1 MRLTEKKDSGH
12 WSLKGV
18 SWDDLKPGTVLTKKI
33 LEKLYGALWKLKDY
47 EDTGLSPEEVESVND
62 FEKSQT
68 YRAIAELQEEREKHR
83 WIPVTERFRNL
94 VIMCCSRFPT
104 SQSQP
109 LEDMTRTKRAEHF
122 LLVMRQNHLLA
133 SICL

>member
-47 EDTGLSPEEVESVND
+47 EDTGLSPLGD
-62 FEKSQT
+62 
-68 YRAIAELQEEREKHR
+68 AIDNRQPKDDCQEAY
-83 WIPVTERFRNL
+83 L
-94 VIMCCSRFPT
+94 
-104 SQSQP
+104 
-109 LEDMTRTKRAEHF
+109 
-122 LLVMRQNHLLA
+122 
-133 SICL
+133 